1 MKPSTPETAK
11 APHKFAQRLQA
22 LLLPGR
28 KKLHRLS
35 ASVTGE
41 EDWEVDE
48 PQIRMSRAFAV
59 MLVLHLVAVGGLF
72 AFHVFG
78 KDDREAEQNATR
90 TAHRNSLPPP
100 PAAPAKPTAP
110 VPPAPGKPEA
120 APRAEIVAEDPTA
133 SDSPRSHILKA
144 GESKMLLSA
153 KYGVTERE
161 LEEAN
166 RGMEFKTGEI
176 LTIPRHQRVIGAIAS
191 NPEPANPPLAL
202 IVATPSEE
210 VGHRDFA
217 LKKGAEDPYAP
228 VEPAE
233 LAAMAQ
239 EGSAAA
245 RTKTVKAEPETAA
258 VRTGSESVASEAPEA
273 RPAPAP
279 KVKKTT
285 PPAVAAPPAKPK
297 PAATGSRTHVVGKG
311 DTVYNVAKRYGLSP
325 GEVLRANGIS
335 DPSRLQ
341 MGQVLKI
348 TVRR

>member
-1 MKPSTPETAK
+1 MKPSTPETGK
-11 APHKFAQRLQA
+11 ADRKFVQRLQA
-22 LLLPGR
+22 LIRPGR

-41 EDWEVDE
+41 EDWDVDE

-90 TAHRNSLPPP
+90 TAHLNSLPP
-100 PAAPAKPTAP
+100 PAAPAQSTAP
-110 VPPAPGKPEA
+110 VPPAAPAGPA
-120 APRAEIVAEDPTA
+120 PAPRAEIVADDPPA
-133 SDSPRSHILKA
+133 SDSPQSHILKA
-144 GESKMLLSA
+144 GESKMLLTA
-153 KYGVTERE
+153 KYGVTEQE
-161 LEEAN
+161 LEQAN
-166 RGMEFKTGEI
+166 PGMEFKTGEI

-239 EGSAAA
+239 ETSAAA
-245 RTKTVKAEPETAA
+245 RTKTVKAEPTPPV
-258 VRTGSESVASEAPEA
+258 VRAGSESVASEEPEA

-279 KVKKTT
+279 KVKKAT
-285 PPAVAAPPAKPK
+285 PPAVAATPAKPK